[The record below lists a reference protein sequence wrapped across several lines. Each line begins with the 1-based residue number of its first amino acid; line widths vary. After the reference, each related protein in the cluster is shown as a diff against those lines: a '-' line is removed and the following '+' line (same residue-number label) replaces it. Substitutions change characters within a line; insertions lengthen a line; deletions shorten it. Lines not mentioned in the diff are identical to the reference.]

1 MDLRIRQDDNLRI
14 YSDYKQENFID
25 IYQVGY
31 ESMAIN
37 LFAHFQYIEI
47 RKKKDQL
54 RVFTFTKK
62 LMKKECDFGW
72 WDDAEVV
79 FSVNEVYNENR

>member
-14 YSDYKQENFID
+14 YADHKQQNFID
-25 IYQVGY
+25 VHQVGY
-31 ESMAIN
+31 EGMAID
-37 LFAHFQYIEI
+37 LFTSFQYIEI
-47 RKKKDQL
+47 RKKNTQL

-62 LMKKECDFGW
+62 SMKKECDFGW

-79 FSVNEVYNENR
+79 FSINEKIMP